1 MAEGSERD
9 EMGDEAPARTRSFNG
24 LRVAAFESRRA
35 AETARLLESAGAVAY
50 VSPTMREVAL
60 EQNPALVEFAQRLI
74 AGDYDVVVLMTGVG
88 FRLMLSRLRE
98 AVDEATFLGALGR
111 TTTVARGPKP
121 VAALHEAGLSPS
133 VRIGEPNT
141 WRDILDACRRSA
153 PDVRN
158 ARIALQEHG
167 QPSTDLRAGLEA
179 LGATVDS
186 VPVYEWALPD
196 DIEPLRANLKR
207 IVEGKIDM
215 ALFTSSRQ
223 VVHVLKVA
231 SDLGLE
237 AKVRDA
243 MTSIT
248 IGSIGPTTSETLR
261 ECGLH
266 VDFEP
271 EHPRLG
277 HLVAHA
283 ASVAAQRRTSSES

>member
-1 MAEGSERD
+1 MDD
-9 EMGDEAPARTRSFNG
+9 EEPAKAKGFNG

-35 AETARLLESAGAVAY
+35 VETARLLESAGAVAY

-60 EQNPALVEFAQRLI
+60 EENPALVQFAERLI
-74 AGDYDVVVLMTGVG
+74 AGEYDVVVLMTGVG
-88 FRLMLSRLRE
+88 FRLMLSRLRD
-98 AVDEATFLGALGR
+98 AVDETAFLEALGR

-153 PDVRN
+153 PEVRN

-167 QPSTDLRAGLEA
+167 QPSTELRAGLEA

-196 DIEPLRANLKR
+196 DLEPLRANLKR
-207 IVEGKIDM
+207 IVEDQVDM

-223 VVHVLKVA
+223 VVHLLKVA

-237 AKVRDA
+237 AQVREGLA
-243 MTSIT
+243 KLT

-277 HLVAHA
+277 HLIAHA
-283 ASVAAQRRTSSES
+283 ASIAGERGAGD

>member
-1 MAEGSERD
+1 MD
-9 EMGDEAPARTRSFNG
+9 DEAPAKAKGFNG

-35 AETARLLESAGAVAY
+35 VETARLLESAGAIPY

-60 EQNPALVEFAQRLI
+60 EENPALIAFAQRLI
-74 AGDYDVVVLMTGVG
+74 AGEYDVVVLMTGVG
-88 FRLMLSRLRE
+88 FRLMLSRLRD
-98 AVDEATFLGALGR
+98 AVDETAFLEALGR

-153 PDVRN
+153 PEVRN

-167 QPSTDLRAGLEA
+167 QPSTELRAGLEA

-196 DIEPLRANLKR
+196 DLEPLRANLKR
-207 IVEGKIDM
+207 IVEDQVDM

-223 VVHVLKVA
+223 VVHLLKVA

-237 AKVRDA
+237 AEVREGLA
-243 MTSIT
+243 KLT

-277 HLVAHA
+277 HLIAHA
-283 ASVAAQRRTSSES
+283 ASIAGERGAGD